1 LPLNRKRRPLPAP
14 AITRLRIQ
22 PQYNCRIGEIHVCRC
37 IHRHRYTSAARRPA
51 NVEIEYA
58 AQLATIAPAMILQSL
73 WTNNKQWK

>member
-37 IHRHRYTSAARRPA
+37 IHRYTSAARRPA